1 MQMLHIP
8 LHPVPTLSQA
18 VAQISTAMHDKKYL
32 HVVSLNPENIM
43 TAQTDAEY
51 ASILSG
57 DSMQIIDGTG
67 VLLASRW
74 TGEYQKGWQRVTG
87 VDLMPATIES
97 LAKIQSTTSSDTA
110 VIPAKAG
117 ISRPTV
123 CLLGGRNGVAA
134 GLCEMY
140 TKRYPS
146 LHFVSLPDLDATDPN
161 LEKMLPTIFSTSNLH
176 TDSLHADPP
185 TPSLLFVAFGS
196 PTQELW
202 IEKHK
207 HLFAHTICMG
217 VGGAFDML
225 SGRVKRAPHL
235 HRSLGLEWLYRLITQ
250 PWRWRRQVQLLR
262 FIRLLI

>member
-18 VAQISTAMHDKKYL
+18 VEQISMAMRDKKYL

-43 TAQTDAEY
+43 TAQTDVRFA
-51 ASILSG
+51 AILSG

-134 GLCEMY
+134 ELCEMY

-146 LHFVSLPDLDATDPN
+146 LHFVSLPNYDADDPN
-161 LEKMLPTIFSTSNLH
+161 LEKKLSVIFPNSNSQ
-176 TDSLHADPP
+176 TDHFSS
-185 TPSLLFVAFGS
+185 PSLLFVAFGS

-202 IEKHK
+202 IDMHK
-207 HLFAHTICMG
+207 DLFPHTVCMG

-225 SGRVKRAPHL
+225 SGRASRAPHL
-235 HRSLGLEWLYRLITQ
+235 LRSLGLEWLYRLITQ
-250 PWRWRRQVQLLR
+250 PWRWRRQ
-262 FIRLLI
+262 ISLIKFLYKIA